1 MPKLNQFSTEFSV
14 LCSCIG
20 YTVYVSYINR
30 ICWFD
35 FFLREHMTKTLCN
48 LYDTNVT
55 IINRLSV
62 PDYSQ
67 YSIKIFCPIAPS
79 LMHGIAFL
87 YVQHCQQC
95 WSVEYAR
102 SFLRS
107 YLITLIIEF
116 GEILKY
122 LSLLY
127 LNIRVQDHN
136 IGLFCN
142 YNCTTLHTYFLE
154 IS

>member
-1 MPKLNQFSTEFSV
+1 
-14 LCSCIG
+14 
-20 YTVYVSYINR
+20 
-30 ICWFD
+30 
-35 FFLREHMTKTLCN
+35 MTKTLCN